1 MTGTEFL
8 RRIYELEDG
17 LACKE
22 DEIRKIQ
29 ADMIHLKSVDT
40 SRDRVDGG
48 QPLDMADKVARLM
61 EVEESLN
68 RDWDTLIKWREVARD
83 MIGRM
88 LTDQN
93 RIVLMTRIVNHR
105 SWKRVAGVLNKSE
118 DYVRHLYPVA
128 VAEFEARVAEEYPG
142 YLDSVDFP
150 GEKTQNNR
158 E

>member
-1 MTGTEFL
+1 MTGAEFL
-8 RRIYELEDG
+8 RRIYALEDG

-29 ADMIHLKSVDT
+29 ADMVHLKSVDT

-48 QPLDMADKVARLM
+48 QPMDMADKVARLM

-142 YLDSVDFP
+142 YLDTVDFP
-150 GEKTQNNR
+150 G
-158 E
+158 

>member
-1 MTGTEFL
+1 MTGAEFL

-22 DEIRKIQ
+22 DEICKIR

-40 SRDRVDGG
+40 SRDKVDGG
-48 QPLDMADKVARLM
+48 QPLDMADKVVRLM

-105 SWKRVAGVLNKSE
+105 SWKQVAGVLNKSE

-128 VAEFEARVAEEYPG
+128 VAEFEARVVEEYPG
-142 YLDSVDFP
+142 YLDTVDFP
-150 GEKTQNNR
+150 G
-158 E
+158 

>member
-1 MTGTEFL
+1 MTGAEFL

-29 ADMIHLKSVDT
+29 ADMVHLKSVDT
-40 SRDRVDGG
+40 SRVRVDGG
-48 QPLDMADKVARLM
+48 QPMDMADKVARLM

-83 MIGRM
+83 MISRM
-88 LTDQN
+88 LTGQN
-93 RIVLMTRIVNHR
+93 RTVLMTRIVNHR

-118 DYVRHLYPVA
+118 GYVRHLYPVA

-142 YLDSVDFP
+142 YLDTVDFP
-150 GEKTQNNR
+150 G
-158 E
+158 

>member
-1 MTGTEFL
+1 
-8 RRIYELEDG
+8 
-17 LACKE
+17 
-22 DEIRKIQ
+22 
-29 ADMIHLKSVDT
+29 MIHLKSVDT

-48 QPLDMADKVARLM
+48 QPLGMADKVAKLM
-61 EVEESLN
+61 EVEEALN
-68 RDWDTLIKWREVARD
+68 RDWDTLIKWREVARE

-128 VAEFEARVAEEYPG
+128 VAEFETRVAEEYPG
-142 YLDSVDFP
+142 YLDNVTFP
-150 GEKTQNNR
+150 G
-158 E
+158 